1 VSGSV
6 NKVIII
12 GNLGADPE
20 GRDAGSGRVVNLR
33 IATSRNYTDKQGQR
47 HEDTEW
53 HSVTLWNKLGELAE
67 RYLKKGRSV
76 YIEGRLKTR
85 DWVDQKTG
93 EKRYKTEIVAH
104 EMTFLGG
111 DGDRRPS
118 AGGQTSQ
125 PQSRPSQ
132 PRKSKSYDQPT
143 GQVGPTS
150 NPYKDDEIPF

>member
-1 VSGSV
+1 MAGSV

-33 IATSRNYTDKQGQR
+33 IATSRSYTDKQGQR
-47 HEDTEW
+47 HEETEW
-53 HSVTLWNKLGELAE
+53 HTVTLWNKLGELAE
-67 RYLKKGRSV
+67 RYLSKGRSV

-93 EKRYKTEIVAH
+93 DKRYKTEIVGH

-111 DGDRRPS
+111 DGERRPQ
-118 AGGQTSQ
+118 A
-125 PQSRPSQ
+125 QSRPSQ
-132 PRKSKSYDQPT
+132 PRRAPSRQPQPT
-143 GQVGPTS
+143 GQVGPKS
-150 NPYKDDEIPF
+150 NPYQDQDIPF

>member
-1 VSGSV
+1 MAGSV

-20 GRDAGSGRVVNLR
+20 GRNAGSGRVVNLR
-33 IATSRNYTDKQGQR
+33 IATSRRYTTKDGSKAEQ
-47 HEDTEW
+47 TEC
-53 HSVTLWNKLGELAE
+53 HTVVLWNKLGELAE

-76 YIEGRLKTR
+76 YIEGRLQTR

-111 DGDRRPS
+111 DSD
-118 AGGQTSQ
+118 
-125 PQSRPSQ
+125 SRPQQSSRPPQ
-132 PRKSKSYDQPT
+132 QKRRKNYEQPT
-143 GQVGPTS
+143 GAIGPKS
-150 NPYKDDEIPF
+150 NPYQDDQIPF